1 MPAQAPICHIPP
13 QKITD
18 AHGPIPLPSIPL
30 ATPNLSSLVASV
42 NALRQVVQYLAGQKV
57 PTPPPL
63 VTNNFTTKQDK
74 GRWNEISRVSETV
87 RVFNPSDKTQFV
99 DVDRINQL
107 TMGDKVTGEKW
118 IWNRSR

>member
-30 ATPNLSSLVASV
+30 ATPNLASLVASV
-42 NALRQVVQYLAGQKV
+42 NALRQVVQYLAGQK
-57 PTPPPL
+57 TPAPL
-63 VTNNFTTKQDK
+63 ITNNFTTKQPEK
-74 GRWNEISRVSETV
+74 GRWNEVSRVTENV

-99 DVDRINQL
+99 DVERINQL
-107 TMGDKVTGEKW
+107 KMGDKVTGEQW
-118 IWNRSR
+118 IWNRTK